1 MQFPQPGKEA
11 KDYGRRGA
19 AKSTAG
25 QVYRIEGENVT
36 MQDIAKRLGLPL
48 TTVRSRL
55 RRLKGATGAVTWAR
69 LAA

>member
-1 MQFPQPGKEA
+1 MNFPTEGKQA

-36 MQDIAKRLGLPL
+36 MRDIAKRLGLPL
-48 TTVRSRL
+48 ATARSRL

-69 LAA
+69 LQA